1 MSQYFPA
8 CTTHSENIKV
18 ELDLSNYATKSD
30 LKNATHIDTSNL
42 ATKSNLFNLKTKVHK
57 LDIDKLVP
65 IPNDLAKLS
74 NGVKN
79 DVIKKNNLMLQKQK
93 LMA

>member
-1 MSQYFPA
+1 MSQYLPPY
-8 CTTHSENIKV
+8 TTSKSGNIKT

-30 LKNATHIDTSNL
+30 LKNISVDTSNL
-42 ATKSNLFNLKTKVHK
+42 ATETNLNDLKTKVDK

-74 NGVKN
+74 NVVKN
-79 DVIKKNNLMLQKQK
+79 DVVKKN
-93 LMA
+93 

>member
-8 CTTHSENIKV
+8 YTIHSENIKV

-30 LKNATHIDTSNL
+30 LKNATLIDTSNL
-42 ATKSNLFNLKTKVHK
+42 ATKSNLFNLNTKFHK

-79 DVIKKNNLMLQKQK
+79 DVIKKNLMLQKQK